1 MVYKLVSVKTV
12 IAKVF
17 ADLNLTEG
25 DHRVLDMITW
35 SGESLAKIGAFPSLI
50 SRVTGKDNIPI
61 ISFSNYQAK
70 LPADLHN
77 LIQVA
82 YSASEDGPFYP
93 MVYGTGSFDA
103 GSVLNTELATSEIL
117 AENNVTSDIVNLA
130 MDLYSETYAVA
141 LARLNGDPAIR
152 SLLTGLLTSTTPG
165 IESITSYTTN
175 YTYVIVGNYIKMNV
189 SSGYLMMAY
198 QAIPTDKDGY
208 PLIPDN
214 ESFLEAI
221 YWYINMK
228 LMYPEWRE
236 GRVRDAVYYDARRSW
251 NYYRKQAYGEAM
263 MPNADQLE
271 SLKNTWLRLVPNIDE
286 HATFYSTLS
295 DQEIIF
301 NANA

>member
-1 MVYKLVSVKTV
+1 MV
-12 IAKVF
+12 
-17 ADLNLTEG
+17 
-25 DHRVLDMITW
+25 
-35 SGESLAKIGAFPSLI
+35 
-50 SRVTGKDNIPI
+50 
-61 ISFSNYQAK
+61 
-70 LPADLHN
+70 
-77 LIQVA
+77 
-82 YSASEDGPFYP
+82 
-93 MVYGTGSFDA
+93 
-103 GSVLNTELATSEIL
+103 
-117 AENNVTSDIVNLA
+117 
-130 MDLYSETYAVA
+130 
-141 LARLNGDPAIR
+141 
-152 SLLTGLLTSTTPG
+152 
-165 IESITSYTTN
+165 
-175 YTYVIVGNYIKMNV
+175 VGNYIKINI

-198 QAIPTDKDGY
+198 QAIPTDKNGY

-295 DQEIIF
+295 DQEIIY